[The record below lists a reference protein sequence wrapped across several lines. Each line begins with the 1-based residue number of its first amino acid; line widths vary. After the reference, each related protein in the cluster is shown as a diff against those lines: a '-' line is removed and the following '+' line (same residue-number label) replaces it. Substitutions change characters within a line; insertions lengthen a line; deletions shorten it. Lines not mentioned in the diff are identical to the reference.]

1 LILAWDF
8 GCKVTFP
15 APFAIL
21 SSVEATMKSSS
32 AHTTAGKLTLASL
45 ALAAMGF
52 SQAVPGTA
60 SIADIDA
67 LYPDI
72 EALYINLHQN
82 PELAFQEVQ
91 TSAKLAER
99 VKALGYE
106 VTTGVG
112 KTGVVAVMKN
122 GPGPTVML
130 RTELDA
136 LPVEEKTGLPF
147 ASKVVG
153 KNAAGQSTPIMHACG
168 HDIHMSAWAGTARW
182 MAEHKNRWSGTLVL
196 VGQPAEEGGG
206 GALAMLKDGLFTR
219 FPRPDF
225 ALSLHDDDT
234 MPAGIFGYHPGPFRS
249 MSDAVT
255 IIVHGRGGHAAM
267 PMNTVDPVVLASR
280 IVLSL
285 QTIVSRENNPT
296 DPVVITV
303 GSIHGGSQ
311 ANIIPDEVR
320 LQLSVRTYTPE
331 VRRKTLAAIRRIA
344 KGEAISAGAP
354 VEPEVI
360 SKDETAAGAVVYN
373 DPVLTARLAKALKAN
388 LGEKNVQEMPAKM
401 TSEDFSEYWNS
412 GRVPSALLHIGA
424 VNSAR
429 FAEIQKSGI
438 PGPAPHSPEW
448 APDREPTLKSAIR
461 AEVTELLELL
471 QRQ

>member
-1 LILAWDF
+1 MRYPAVVLVGLLA
-8 GCKVTFP
+8 
-15 APFAIL
+15 FAGGGASQTAWI
-21 SSVEATMKSSS
+21 TPTS
-32 AHTTAGKLTLASL
+32 AE
-45 ALAAMGF
+45 
-52 SQAVPGTA
+52 V
-60 SIADIDA
+60 DA
-67 LYPDI
+67 IYPDI
-72 EALYINLHQN
+72 ETLYIDLHRN

-91 TSAKLAER
+91 TAAKLASR
-99 VKALGYE
+99 VRALGYE

-112 KTGVVAVMKN
+112 RTGIVAVMKN

-147 ASKVVG
+147 ASQVVV
-153 KNAAGQSTPIMHACG
+153 KNGNGQSTPVMHACG
-168 HDIHMSAWAGTARW
+168 HDIHMSAWAGTARL
-182 MAEHKNRWSGTLVL
+182 MAEHKDRWHGTLVM

-206 GALAMLKDGLFTR
+206 GASAMLKDGLFTR

-234 MPAGIFGYHPGPFRS
+234 MPAGTIGYHPGPFRS

-267 PMNTVDPVVLASR
+267 PMNTVDPVVLAAR
-280 IVLSL
+280 IVLAL

-303 GSIHGGSQ
+303 GSIHGGTQ

-320 LQLSVRTYTPE
+320 LQLSVRTYTLQ

-344 KGEAISAGAP
+344 RGEAISAGAFR
-354 VEPEVI
+354 EPEI
-360 SKDETAAGAVVYN
+360 IARDDGAVSLTTVYN
-373 DPVLTARLAKALKAN
+373 DPALTARLAAALKTA
-388 LGEKNVQEMPAKM
+388 LGDKSVVEMPAKM
-401 TSEDFSEYWNS
+401 TSEDFAEYWNT
-412 GRVPSALLHIGA
+412 GKVPSALLHIGA
-424 VNSAR
+424 VNAAR
-429 FAEIQKSGI
+429 FAEIQKTGI

-448 APDREPTLKSAIR
+448 APDREPTLKGAIR
-461 AEVTELLELL
+461 AEVTELLELFKK
-471 QRQ
+471 Q